1 MLLVSNTSTQIIYK
15 KYNKMK
21 ILLLMLQVQLQLY
34 NIMNFNLDR

>member
-1 MLLVSNTSTQIIYK
+1 MLLVSNTRTQIIYE